1 MPTAPAPPDLPPP
14 SVHVWPLSY
23 ESLLDERPASDIDL
37 VVVHCTELPDLAMA
51 REYGERVMHE
61 RGTGNSG
68 HYYVDRDGAVHLW
81 VRPTRVANHTRG
93 YNPRSIGI
101 ELVNTG
107 RYPDWYDSRR
117 QVMTEPY
124 PDAQVDALVAL
135 LQSLRR
141 DLPQLASIAG
151 HEDLDVGEVAASDD
165 AALLVRRK
173 QDPGTQFPWARVVA
187 AVGLQRLLQSPPRI
201 ESPP

>member
-1 MPTAPAPPDLPPP
+1 MIDILDTPLPYVARLP
-14 SVHVWPLSY
+14 
-23 ESLLDERPASDIDL
+23 ERAADTIDL
-37 VVVHCTELPDLAMA
+37 VVIHCTELPDLAMA
-51 REYGERVMHE
+51 REYGEKVLYDT
-61 RGTGNSG
+61 GAGNSG
-68 HYYVDRDGAVHLW
+68 HYYVDRDGTVLCY
-81 VRPTRVANHTRG
+81 VDPLRVAHHTRG

-101 ELVNTG
+101 ELVNIG

-165 AALLVRRK
+165 AGLLVRRK

-201 ESPP
+201 ETPP